1 MTAFALD
8 LSKAIEKAKGQ
19 TEAVIKKAAFSV
31 FQSVIQK
38 SPVDTGR
45 FRANWN
51 LSVGNPDLST
61 SEATDKTGSA
71 SIGKVASGI
80 AQYKLADGSIFLTNN
95 LPYAMRLENGW
106 SQKQAPNGM
115 VRLSIVEF
123 NNYLASQA
131 KNVR

>member
-1 MTAFALD
+1 MTTFALD

-80 AQYKLADGSIFLTNN
+80 TQYKLSDGSVFLTNN
-95 LPYAMRLENGW
+95 LPYAMRLEDGY
-106 SQKQAPNGM
+106 SGQAPNGM